1 MAYVKRHRVIVTTD
15 SLGDAESY
23 TDVLTGRLIS
33 ITYTK
38 DDYAA
43 GVDFAITGETTGI
56 GIWTESDVNATK
68 TVSPR
73 QPTHTQVGVEND
85 TAGDVLL
92 ADIYLA
98 QERIKIVIDE
108 GGDEKSGTF
117 DIIVEG
123 PTG

>member
-1 MAYVKRHRVIVTTD
+1 MSYLKRHSVTVTTD
-15 SLGDAESY
+15 TSGDATEY
-23 TDVLTGRLIS
+23 TNVLTGRLIN
-33 ITYTK
+33 IIYTK
-38 DDYAA
+38 DDYAVD
-43 GVDFAITGETTGI
+43 VDFAITGETTGLD
-56 GIWTESDVNATK
+56 IWTESDVNATK

-73 QPTHTQVGVEND
+73 QPTHTQAGVVND

-108 GGDEKSGTF
+108 GGNEKSGTF
-117 DIIVEG
+117 DIIIEG

>member
-1 MAYVKRHRVIVTTD
+1 MSYIKRHSVTVTTD

-23 TDVLTGRLIS
+23 TDALTGRLINV
-33 ITYTK
+33 IYTK

-43 GVDFAITGETTGI
+43 GVDFAITAESSGL
-56 GIWTESDVNATK
+56 GIWTESNVNATK

-73 QPTHTQVGVEND
+73 QPTHTQVGVANS

-92 ADIYLA
+92 TDIYLA

-108 GGDEKSGTF
+108 GGDTKAGTF
-117 DIIVEG
+117 EFIIEG